1 MRQRLKTENWRSEDS
16 EFIAGDFI
24 DEQARTRDEELLC
37 NFCNGS
43 GEGMHDG
50 TTCSQCRGTGVY

>member
-1 MRQRLKTENWRSEDS
+1 MRLRKLKTENWKNEDS
-16 EFIAGDFI
+16 D
-24 DEQARTRDEELLC
+24 QELLC